1 MPFKNIAVFI
11 DDSPAS
17 RARATY
23 AVRLA
28 LRYHAHLVGIFA
40 VPPGWTHD
48 PSASFVRG
56 RDAIR
61 ALIDQHEAEEVRA
74 TTTAN
79 GTFESV
85 AGREGISFEFRI
97 IRDLNASDD
106 AIFHSLHADLVLIG
120 DPRPGGLPDDR
131 SAETMLLATGVP
143 ILIVPN
149 SWSTK
154 TIGENV
160 LIAWNASREAR
171 RAITDALPLLQ
182 NARAVSVVVVDAQ
195 RNARHGQEPGA
206 DIALYLS
213 RHGVNVTVNQARS
226 DGRSVAQAIA
236 DHALLIGADLLVLGA
251 YSHSR
256 SREALFGGVT
266 RSFLKTVSI
275 PLFIAH

>member
-17 RARATY
+17 QVRATY
-23 AVRLA
+23 AVKLA

-40 VPPGWTHD
+40 APPGWTHD
-48 PSASFVRG
+48 PSASFIRG

-61 ALIDQHEAEEVRA
+61 ALIDRHAAEELRA
-74 TTTAN
+74 KTVAN
-79 GTFESV
+79 KHFESA
-85 AGREGISFEFRI
+85 AGREGVSFEFRMI
-97 IRDLNASDD
+97 PDINASDE
-106 AIFHSLHADLVLIG
+106 ALVHSLHADLVVIG
-120 DPRPGGLPDDR
+120 HPRPGGLPDDW

-143 ILIVPN
+143 VLIVPN
-149 SWSTK
+149 SWSTE
-154 TIGENV
+154 TIGATV
-160 LIAWNASREAR
+160 LVAWNASREAR
-171 RAITDALPLLQ
+171 RAIADAIPLLQ
-182 NARAVSVVVVDAQ
+182 NARAVSVIVVDAQ

-213 RHGVNVTVNQARS
+213 RHGINVTVDQARS

-266 RSFLKTVSI
+266 RSFLKTAAF